1 MERIYFLMCS
11 VLVMVVVWKTDPEFL
26 KDYFPNHRSTPGRM
40 PVFEARKS
48 QVPAKNEAV
57 AKTASNSSSRSSLP
71 DARPSKPEPVSIPA
85 PSVARVA
92 PAAPKPAAP
101 AISQSQSSP
110 TSSRG
115 REPRLPV
122 FAISTEETNL
132 YATNSPDSPLIGVLR
147 KGVIVEPQM
156 EFVVGGQGWTL
167 VRLPDRKISGFVNSD
182 VLQPEQPVVL
192 RLGQ

>member
-26 KDYFPNHRSTPGRM
+26 KDYFPSHRTSPGRM

-48 QVPAKNEAV
+48 QIPAKPEAA
-57 AKTASNSSSRSSLP
+57 AKTTSNSSKRSSIP
-71 DARPSKPEPVSIPA
+71 DTRPSRPEPVFIPVA
-85 PSVARVA
+85 PVA
-92 PAAPKPAAP
+92 PAPPVPQKPAAP
-101 AISQSQSSP
+101 AVSQTP
-110 TSSRG
+110 TSQPRA

-132 YATNSPDSPLIGVLR
+132 YATNSTDSPLITVLR

-167 VRLPDRKISGFVNSD
+167 VKLSSDRRLSGFVNSD
-182 VLQPEQPVVL
+182 VLQREQPVVL

>member
-26 KDYFPNHRSTPGRM
+26 KDYFPSHRASPGRM
-40 PVFEARKS
+40 PVFEARTS
-48 QVPAKNEAV
+48 QIPAKSEPV
-57 AKTASNSSSRSSLP
+57 AKAASDSSKRWSTP
-71 DARPSKPEPVSIPA
+71 EARPSKPETVSIP
-85 PSVARVA
+85 VARVA
-92 PAAPKPAAP
+92 SAPPVPQKPTAP
-101 AISQSQSSP
+101 AVSQTPGNQP
-110 TSSRG
+110 RV

-132 YATNSPDSPLIGVLR
+132 YATNSTDSPLITVLR

-167 VRLPDRKISGFVNSD
+167 VKLSDRRTSGFVSSD
-182 VLQPEQPVVL
+182 VLQREQPVVL

>member
-26 KDYFPNHRSTPGRM
+26 RDYFPTHKASPGRM
-40 PVFEARKS
+40 PVFVARKS
-48 QVPAKNEAV
+48 QIPAGNEAA
-57 AKTASNSSSRSSLP
+57 AKASSSAPRWSIP
-71 DARPSKPEPVSIPA
+71 DARPSKPATVSIP
-85 PSVARVA
+85 PVL
-92 PAAPKPAAP
+92 AAP
-101 AISQSQSSP
+101 ATPSPQKPTAPPVSQTPSSASQP
-110 TSSRG
+110 KV
-115 REPRLPV
+115 REPKLPV

-132 YATNSPDSPLIGVLR
+132 YATNSTDSALITVLR

-167 VRLPDRKISGFVNSD
+167 VRLSDRRLSGFVNSD
-182 VLQPEQPVVL
+182 VLQREQPVVL

>member
-26 KDYFPNHRSTPGRM
+26 RDYFPTHKASPGRM
-40 PVFEARKS
+40 PVFVSRKS
-48 QVPAKNEAV
+48 QIPAGNEPA
-57 AKTASNSSSRSSLP
+57 AKASSAAPSWIIP
-71 DARPSKPEPVSIPA
+71 DARPSKPATVSIPH
-85 PSVARVA
+85 V
-92 PAAPKPAAP
+92 PAATATPGPQKPAAP
-101 AISQSQSSP
+101 SVSQTPSSAVQL
-110 TSSRG
+110 RA

-122 FAISTEETNL
+122 FAVSTEETNL
-132 YATNSPDSPLIGVLR
+132 YATNSIDSPLITVLR

-167 VRLPDRKISGFVNSD
+167 VKTSDRRLTGFVNSD
-182 VLQPEQPVVL
+182 VLQREQPVVL

>member
-26 KDYFPNHRSTPGRM
+26 KDYFPDHRSAPGRM

-48 QVPAKNEAV
+48 QIPRKDEPVVKASTPAKRW
-57 AKTASNSSSRSSLP
+57 TTP
-71 DARPSKPEPVSIPA
+71 DARPSRIETVTIPA
-85 PSVARVA
+85 LPVAPPPPPPQKPVA
-92 PAAPKPAAP
+92 PAV
-101 AISQSQSSP
+101 SQNPSATQP
-110 TSSRG
+110 RG

-132 YATNSPDSPLIGVLR
+132 YATNSADSALITVLR

-167 VRLPDRKISGFVNSD
+167 VKLSDRKLSGFVNSD
-182 VLQPEQPVVL
+182 VLQREQPVVL